1 MGKRLGGKDPK
12 SGDLGGYV
20 VKIAA
25 VKRPVV
31 VLLENVE
38 TFFEPKRHWYRD
50 LDDAFKQAGY
60 VCCYEILLAWDFG
73 LPQHRRRGFMVAVR
87 EDVNGAPF
95 KFPPAPMGKPV
106 TIRESL
112 LAPDSADLSN
122 YEKLRQED
130 VHIEWRKR
138 IWPGRSWK
146 EIMDEIPED
155 WRTHTGLMHLGA
167 IKALNIGAGGELFH
181 DLGHHSCL
189 TGSNT
194 RPWILTQGTDDEGPV
209 ARKLHPRERCRIQGF
224 PDGFELKC
232 TTEVLR
238 IKQLGNSVPPPMVEW
253 IGRAVAEQ
261 YRAAFVDNGDD
272 NENGNDQDSNNDK
285 GTTTPKAEKSSRK
298 SRRKP
303 HKSKHHSHRHSKR
316 HSKRRSR
323 HSSGSKERRK
333 SRDSRKSSRK
343 SSRKRQLSS
352 DLDMSPPPK
361 RQHRERAPSPDGEA
375 EFAVRTAGFDGDV
388 EKLVRE

>member
-1 MGKRLGGKDPK
+1 
-12 SGDLGGYV
+12 
-20 VKIAA
+20 
-25 VKRPVV
+25 
-31 VLLENVE
+31 
-38 TFFEPKRHWYRD
+38 
-50 LDDAFKQAGY
+50 
-60 VCCYEILLAWDFG
+60 
-73 LPQHRRRGFMVAVR
+73 
-87 EDVNGAPF
+87 
-95 KFPPAPMGKPV
+95 
-106 TIRESL
+106 
-112 LAPDSADLSN
+112 
-122 YEKLRQED
+122 
-130 VHIEWRKR
+130 
-138 IWPGRSWK
+138 
-146 EIMDEIPED
+146 MDEIPED

-253 IGRAVAEQ
+253 IGLAVAEQ
-261 YRAAFVDNGDD
+261 YRAAFVDDD
-272 NENGNDQDSNNDK
+272 DDDKDDNGNDQDGNNRK

-323 HSSGSKERRK
+323 HSSGRKSRRK
-333 SRDSRKSSRK
+333 SRDSRKSSRE
-343 SSRKRQLSS
+343 SSRKRKLSL

-361 RQHRERAPSPDGEA
+361 RQHRERASSPEGED
-375 EFAVRTAGFDGDV
+375 EFSVRTAGFDDNM
-388 EKLVRE
+388 EELARR